1 MTGDGRL
8 RLTPASARSHRVP
21 VLPRTPAR
29 QAGIVH
35 LGLSN
40 FHRAHQAVHTARAL
54 DVDDGPWGIVGVAR
68 RSRDVLDAMRAQES
82 AYAVLTLADD
92 RADVDVVAVHTDLLL
107 AAADPEA
114 VVARLA
120 DPAISLVTLTV
131 TEAGYTAHPGQG
143 GLDVGD
149 AELAADLDGR
159 PPLTTVGQLAGA
171 LRRRHRTD
179 APCTVL
185 SCDNPVGNGAMLR
198 RLVTEFLERCVPEPE
213 RGELLDW
220 CASRVRFP
228 GSMVDRIVPRTT
240 DRHREVVRTRIG
252 LSDASPVPAEEF
264 SMWVVEDD
272 FATARPAW
280 DRVGAIFSE
289 DVHGYEVLKI
299 RLLNGTHSLLAYL
312 GMLIGAPT
320 IAAAVADDDVRAAAE
335 AFLDEMS
342 STCVVPA
349 EVSLPAYRASLLERF
364 ANAATGHLTSQVGTD
379 GSLKVPARIPQ
390 PVAIRASRGQ
400 RSPLCALLVAAFVR
414 VMSDPAAVEDP
425 IREGLRDPALAAL
438 TALGTRYRRERDRV
452 RAVLLDT
459 PIFPQALGQDDD
471 FLAACVELGE
481 TCRRGGVRAA
491 IEAARTAAHAEE
503 AADT

>member
-1 MTGDGRL
+1 MTGDGRP
-8 RLTPASARSHRVP
+8 RLTPGSARSRRIP
-21 VLPRTPAR
+21 VLPRTPPR
-29 QAGIVH
+29 KAGIVH

-40 FHRAHQAVHTARAL
+40 FHRAHQAVYTARTL

-68 RSRDVLDAMRAQES
+68 RSRDVLDAMRAQET

-114 VVARLA
+114 VVSQLA

-131 TEAGYTAHPGQG
+131 TEAGYTAGPGQD
-143 GLDVGD
+143 GLDLGD

-171 LRRRHRTD
+171 LRRRHRID

-185 SCDNPVGNGAMLR
+185 SCDNLVGNGGLLR
-198 RLVTEFLERCVPEPE
+198 GLVIEFLQRCVPEPE

-228 GSMVDRIVPRTT
+228 SSMVDRIVPRTT
-240 DRHREVVRTRIG
+240 DRHREMVRTRIG
-252 LSDASPVPAEEF
+252 LRDASPVPAEAF
-264 SMWVVEDD
+264 SMWVIEDD
-272 FATARPAW
+272 FVTARPAW
-280 DRVGAIFSE
+280 DRAGAIFSE

-320 IAAAVADDDVRAAAE
+320 ISAAVADHDVRAAAE
-335 AFLDEMS
+335 AFLNEVS
-342 STCVVPA
+342 STCAVPA
-349 EVSLPAYRASLLERF
+349 EVSLAGYRASLLERF

-379 GSLKVPARIPQ
+379 GSLKVPARIPE
-390 PVAIRASRGQ
+390 PVAIRATRGR

-414 VMSDPAAVEDP
+414 VMTDPAAVDGP
-425 IREGLRDPALAAL
+425 ISEGLRDPALASL
-438 TALGTRYRRERDRV
+438 TVLGTRYRREPDRV

-459 PIFPQALGQDDD
+459 PIFPQALGRDNG
-471 FLAACVELGE
+471 FLADCLELGE

-491 IEAARTAAHAEE
+491 IRAALTAARAEE
-503 AADT
+503 ATHA